1 MHLNALRALGAVIEE
16 GDIIYAR
23 AAKLKGNEIKLP
35 FPSVGATEN
44 AMLAAVLAEGTTVI
58 KNSAR
63 EPEIEDLQKYLNA
76 IGGKVKGAGTGEIV
90 VEGVKELHDCE
101 EHSIMP
107 DRIEA
112 GTYMI
117 ASAATGGKVF
127 IRNIVPSHVFSL
139 IELLYNIGCK
149 IEIYHNAV
157 YVEST
162 KRKLDTLGGISV
174 RTLPY
179 PGFPTDLQAPLTSLL
194 SVTSGASVIEETIF
208 ENRFK
213 HVPELVKMG
222 ADIEYIGKKSILI
235 NGVERLVGCDLVS
248 SDLRSGASLLIAGL
262 CAVGDTYIDDD
273 HFIERGYA
281 DIEKKFQMLGGRV
294 KTVKLCAART
304 V

>member
-1 MHLNALRALGAVIEE
+1 
-16 GDIIYAR
+16 
-23 AAKLKGNEIKLP
+23 
-35 FPSVGATEN
+35 
-44 AMLAAVLAEGTTVI
+44 MLAAVLAEGTTVI

-127 IRNIVPSHVFSL
+127 VRNIVPSHVFSL

-194 SVTSGASVIEETIF
+194 SVTSGASVVEKQFLKTDS
-208 ENRFK
+208 NMCLNWLK
-213 HVPELVKMG
+213 WVPIL
-222 ADIEYIGKKSILI
+222 SILARKAYSSTEL
-235 NGVERLVGCDLVS
+235 NVLLVAIWYHL
-248 SDLRSGASLLIAGL
+248 
-262 CAVGDTYIDDD
+262 T
-273 HFIERGYA
+273 
-281 DIEKKFQMLGGRV
+281 
-294 KTVKLCAART
+294 
-304 V
+304 